1 MDALDI
7 DAELNAA
14 LAVEDWQES
23 ISRVKSV
30 VSNSFR
36 TADKSVEVVR
46 TEHFNHSNI
55 PDLVLEWPDRGSSRR
70 RYVYLRPTQ
79 DPDQIAE
86 DVSNHAADRP
96 IFIHLSE
103 LRQVEAPTPLA
114 PSMELLS
121 TAARSSQ
128 SLVTEISAVT
138 RLSSSTSSPA
148 ARLLPSSVLR
158 GGRGLIEED
167 QAASAALNVGVGFDG
182 AMEADREATAQALA
196 TIDAVLAP
204 AEATE
209 LTSFLEAVWIA
220 SGGGAT
226 DFPGPNRD
234 LGSKL
239 PASRLK
245 LFLDLID
252 SESVD
257 FWSKVGESV
266 DLDSFVDLNLVGSQ
280 KALQILVSSAL
291 PSLQARTCLI
301 LPTERSDQESDPF
314 LWQVE
319 EGVLSLRGFGRQ
331 AWVANRKEQ
340 FPLASDEDVR
350 PSPTTFSTR
359 AKDANISISTVE
371 LSVGD
376 RSLVYR
382 GESEDN
388 IADDEIIA
396 TLDEALGAGSKVNQA
411 VALLDEHR
419 PLTVNFRNNVS
430 AGHSSSRFDVSALL
444 SVSWSLLNSIDPNEE
459 IALREVL
466 QIDIDE
472 NDDNGLESDS
482 QSSD

>member
-182 AMEADREATAQALA
+182 AMELIERQ
-196 TIDAVLAP
+196 P
-204 AEATE
+204 RKH
-209 LTSFLEAVWIA
+209 SRQ
-220 SGGGAT
+220 SM
-226 DFPGPNRD
+226 PY
-234 LGSKL
+234 SL
-239 PASRLK
+239 PPK
-245 LFLDLID
+245 
-252 SESVD
+252 
-257 FWSKVGESV
+257 
-266 DLDSFVDLNLVGSQ
+266 Q
-280 KALQILVSSAL
+280 
-291 PSLQARTCLI
+291 
-301 LPTERSDQESDPF
+301 RS
-314 LWQVE
+314 
-319 EGVLSLRGFGRQ
+319 
-331 AWVANRKEQ
+331 
-340 FPLASDEDVR
+340 
-350 PSPTTFSTR
+350 
-359 AKDANISISTVE
+359 
-371 LSVGD
+371 
-376 RSLVYR
+376 
-382 GESEDN
+382 
-388 IADDEIIA
+388 
-396 TLDEALGAGSKVNQA
+396 
-411 VALLDEHR
+411 
-419 PLTVNFRNNVS
+419 
-430 AGHSSSRFDVSALL
+430 
-444 SVSWSLLNSIDPNEE
+444 
-459 IALREVL
+459 
-466 QIDIDE
+466 
-472 NDDNGLESDS
+472 
-482 QSSD
+482 